1 MVTLPEGQ
9 PQASQRGGDRKVDSR
24 MGLRGGDLGEALM
37 IWGNSRLGAAKNWGQ
52 FYQCE
57 SQ

>member
-1 MVTLPEGQ
+1 MIE
-9 PQASQRGGDRKVDSR
+9 RFR
-24 MGLRGGDLGEALM
+24 MELRGGDLGEALM
-37 IWGNSRLGAAKNWGQ
+37 IWGNSRLGAAENWGQ